1 MNIRRSHSVGTLAV
15 LVFPR
20 APNTV
25 NMLRS
30 QSVRARAQ
38 EYYRQYIRTLRSH
51 KRLAKHSIYVLFGVI
66 KQ

>member
-38 EYYRQYIRTLRSH
+38 EYYRQSIRTLRSH
-51 KRLAKHSIYVLFGVI
+51 KRLAN
-66 KQ
+66 